1 MNLDMRCTD
10 LTAVLGNTAFIVYL
24 CSYYIG
30 IKLPS
35 EITVPHRDYPLT
47 TIMTPAQSYF
57 GQNIPFPGSG
67 SSLGSAP
74 GSPSTS
80 RSDGASMPRPR
91 PLFIGSDD
99 HNENV
104 AQFAKKDPVAFSFF
118 LEGIALL
125 AYNIAWFSR
134 SQGFLQG
141 TDSWEDICDMGG
153 ILFEML
159 VAPPQSPAI
168 MRVMSQRDLRDRR
181 SGKASES
188 GTHDS
193 GSNSTGRLGAG
204 SHNSMHDFF
213 PRSAYSNATRN
224 WRFNNYNMLADPLKK
239 HLLNEMN
246 NAEWEVLNQD
256 EWDDGGEKMDEAV
269 FIKARAMDGATYD
282 DARSIMTTTMNKMA
296 GMEIGS
302 DDSRDKGKGKSGWT
316 KVKSREKP

>member
-1 MNLDMRCTD
+1 MRCTD

-35 EITVPHRDYPLT
+35 EITVPRRDYPLT
-47 TIMTPAQSYF
+47 TIMTPSQSYI

-67 SSLGSAP
+67 SALNSAP
-74 GSPSTS
+74 GSPNTS
-80 RSDGASMPRPR
+80 RSEGAFIPRPR

-99 HNENV
+99 HNESV
-104 AQFAKKDPVAFSFF
+104 AQFAKKDPVAFNFF

-141 TDSWEDICDMGG
+141 TNSWEEICDMGR
-153 ILFEML
+153 ILYQML
-159 VAPPQSPAI
+159 VAPPKSAT
-168 MRVMSQRDLRDRR
+168 
-181 SGKASES
+181 SGFN
-188 GTHDS
+188 T
-193 GSNSTGRLGAG
+193 TGRLGAG

-213 PRSAYSNATRN
+213 PRSAYSHATRN
-224 WRFNNYNMLADPLKK
+224 WGFNNYNLLSDPLKK

-246 NAEWEVLNQD
+246 NAEWEFLDQG
-256 EWDDGGEKMDEAV
+256 EWDDGGENMDEAV
-269 FIKARAMDGATYD
+269 LIKTRAMDGATYD

-296 GMEIGS
+296 GMDIGG
-302 DDSRDKGKGKSGWT
+302 DDTRDKGKGKSGWT

>member
-1 MNLDMRCTD
+1 MRCSD

-67 SSLGSAP
+67 SALASAP
-74 GSPSTS
+74 GSPTTS
-80 RSDGASMPRPR
+80 RSEGASMPRPR

-99 HNENV
+99 HNESV

-134 SQGFLQG
+134 SQGFIQG
-141 TDSWEDICDMGG
+141 TDSWEDICDMGR
-153 ILFEML
+153 ILYEML
-159 VAPPQSPAI
+159 VAPPQSAAV

-181 SGKASES
+181 SRNSSSSAGP
-188 GTHDS
+188 DS
-193 GSNSTGRLGAG
+193 VNNSTGRLGAG
-204 SHNSMHDFF
+204 SHTSMHDFYT
-213 PRSAYSNATRN
+213 RSALSNATRN
-224 WRFNNYNMLADPLKK
+224 WRFNNYKMLADPLKK

-269 FIKARAMDGATYD
+269 FIKTRALDGATYD
-282 DARSIMTTTMNKMA
+282 DARSIMTTKMA
-296 GMEIGS
+296 GMEIGG
-302 DDSRDKGKGKSGWT
+302 DDNRDKGKGKSGWT
-316 KVKSREKP
+316 KVKSREKS